1 VKRFRTPL
9 IILGSCLV
17 LAILGLAGISGFIRS
32 VAFRHWMD
40 RRVSHSLRAV
50 GQFEPLQWEG
60 ATFRSAGFS
69 AQGSAKSK
77 LTSLHAS
84 EITARL
90 GWPQI
95 LARALVID
103 ELTLEKLDVELGRNP
118 APVNAPVPPSPLRLP
133 SLNIGLLINKI
144 QVEQAGLHWRS
155 NHSGPGDLLGTTVVA
170 SRKGPD
176 SWQFTATGGS
186 ARQANYPAI
195 IIDSTSGKLSDQ
207 ALIIDQAKL
216 RSEAGGE
223 IAVQGTIN
231 LRDQLM
237 AKLHT
242 DFSGISLGPVLPK
255 DWNLAGTA
263 DGKLD
268 YTGSLDRIEEGGL
281 TGFIQIAHAKFD
293 PSTVFAKLRTL
304 IEAIGWADV
313 SLDSVSANIRYH
325 DRQMDFIDLVARYQ
339 DQVRIEGRGTIA
351 AGQIDANLL
360 FGLSPRIVSLIPGA
374 TDKVF
379 TEERDGLRWA
389 PMKISGPVRQPKEDL
404 SKRLMKAIQEKMTED
419 FRGNLKD
426 ATKSLLD
433 MLRH

>member
-1 VKRFRTPL
+1 
-9 IILGSCLV
+9 
-17 LAILGLAGISGFIRS
+17 
-32 VAFRHWMD
+32 MD

-50 GQFEPLQWEG
+50 GQFEPLQWKG

-69 AQGSAKSK
+69 AQGSDKSK

-95 LARALVID
+95 LARALVVD
-103 ELTLEKLDVELGRNP
+103 ELTVGKLDVELGRNA
-118 APVNAPVPPSPLRLP
+118 APVNAAEPPKSPLHLP
-133 SLNIGLLINKI
+133 SLNIGLLINKV
-144 QVEQAGLHWRS
+144 QVQQTALHWKS
-155 NHSGPGDLLGTTVVA
+155 THAGPGNLLGTAVVA

-223 IAVQGTIN
+223 IALQGAIN

-237 AKLHT
+237 TKMHA
-242 DFSGISLGPVLPK
+242 DFSGISLGSALPK
-255 DWNLAGTA
+255 DWRLAGTA

-268 YTGSLDRIEEGGL
+268 YAGSLERIEEGGL
-281 TGFIQIAHAKFD
+281 TGFIQIAQAKFD

-304 IEAIGWADV
+304 IEAIGWADL

-325 DRQMDFIDLVARYQ
+325 DRQMDFMDLAARYQ
-339 DQVRIEGRGTIA
+339 DQIRIEGRGTIA
-351 AGQIDANLL
+351 ADQIDANLL

-389 PMKISGPVRQPKEDL
+389 PMKISGPLGQPKEDL

-419 FRGNLKD
+419 FKGNLKD
-426 ATKSLLD
+426 AAKSLLD